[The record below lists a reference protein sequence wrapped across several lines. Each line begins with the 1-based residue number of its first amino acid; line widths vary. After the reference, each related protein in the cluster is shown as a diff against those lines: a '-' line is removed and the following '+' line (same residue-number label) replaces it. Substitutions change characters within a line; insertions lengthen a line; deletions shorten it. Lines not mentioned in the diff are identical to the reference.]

1 MWTILLGSGPETL
14 GRQEFWRFTASLPI
28 EAAIM
33 DFGQVIAPCR
43 ARRVQHV
50 RTHSLHAV
58 HTRAQ
63 GACLAQI
70 EAGTLYKG
78 LCGGLAANWNL
89 EFKR

>member
-14 GRQEFWRFTASLPI
+14 GRQAFWRLTASLPI

-50 RTHSLHAV
+50 RANSVHAV

-63 GACLAQI
+63 VACLAQV
-70 EAGTLYKG
+70 EADTLY
-78 LCGGLAANWNL
+78 
-89 EFKR
+89 